1 MVAFSIFR
9 FYEKKKST
17 KFFVSF
23 YFWAFQLPYV
33 LWYSS
38 LYNDVTTIV
47 HGHILCLSIL
57 PNQCPSTMSTL
68 TRAFIREKLS
78 NWYLVIKDG
87 DFENKCFIICD
98 MYTKWVFFYNFQVR
112 YFNYILGFLQMI
124 NYSRIAGIYL
134 NILGKIIIFHSY
146 IMMKKKFVSAK
157 YCWIFARISYNC
169 WFVLSQ

>member
-1 MVAFSIFR
+1 MKRKNPPNFLWVFIFEL
-9 FYEKKKST
+9 FNYHMYMFCDT
-17 KFFVSF
+17 QV
-23 YFWAFQLPYV
+23 YIM
-33 LWYSS
+33 
-38 LYNDVTTIV
+38 TTIV

>member
-1 MVAFSIFR
+1 MYMFCDTQVYIM
-9 FYEKKKST
+9 
-17 KFFVSF
+17 
-23 YFWAFQLPYV
+23 
-33 LWYSS
+33 
-38 LYNDVTTIV
+38 TTIV

-98 MYTKWVFFYNFQVR
+98 MYTKLVFFYNFQVR